1 MEKNTQPQR
10 DAAARIQNPTV
21 RAIVLQ
27 PPSGTDPSGSYTG
40 KPLDETERPVQDAD
54 DLKHRQKTA
63 GGAMRNARGFSFE

>member
-40 KPLDETERPVQDAD
+40 KPLDETVFHE
-54 DLKHRQKTA
+54 H
-63 GGAMRNARGFSFE
+63 F

>member
-10 DAAARIQNPTV
+10 DAGARIQNPTV

-54 DLKHRQKTA
+54 DL
-63 GGAMRNARGFSFE
+63 

>member
-27 PPSGTDPSGSYTG
+27 PHLLVHLLRDFW
-40 KPLDETERPVQDAD
+40 RPC
-54 DLKHRQKTA
+54 
-63 GGAMRNARGFSFE
+63 

>member
-54 DLKHRQKTA
+54 DCSTGRNRGRCNAHRP
-63 GGAMRNARGFSFE
+63 RFFF

>member
-1 MEKNTQPQR
+1 MEKEHAAPA

-54 DLKHRQKTA
+54 DL
-63 GGAMRNARGFSFE
+63 

>member
-27 PPSGTDPSGSYTG
+27 PPSGTDRSYTG

-54 DLKHRQKTA
+54 DL
-63 GGAMRNARGFSFE
+63 

>member
-1 MEKNTQPQR
+1 MEKNTKNQR
-10 DAAARIQNPTV
+10 ADDERIQDPTV

-54 DLKHRQKTA
+54 DL
-63 GGAMRNARGFSFE
+63 

>member
-40 KPLDETERPVQDAD
+40 KPLDETERPVQDAED
-54 DLKHRQKTA
+54 RKSTRLNSSHLV
-63 GGAMRNARGFSFE
+63 